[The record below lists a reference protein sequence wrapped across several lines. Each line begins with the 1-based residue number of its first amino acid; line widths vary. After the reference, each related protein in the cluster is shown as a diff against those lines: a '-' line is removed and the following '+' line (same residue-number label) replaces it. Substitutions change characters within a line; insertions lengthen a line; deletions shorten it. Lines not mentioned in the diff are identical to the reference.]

1 MSSGSMSFSMSSSS
15 FTKLSRNGKN
25 RKKAVAENPRVLL
38 ESEDQFEA
46 AGTNRGDDSETRAKS
61 QLFVV
66 AKGQIP
72 AALDAELRRG
82 FNDAELY
89 YSAPLPFGLAR
100 DTYSTRCVHCA
111 PHT

>member
-1 MSSGSMSFSMSSSS
+1 MSAGS
-15 FTKLSRNGKN
+15 FTKLRKKAVAEGRD
-25 RKKAVAENPRVLL
+25 RKKAVAENPRVLF

-46 AGTNRGDDSETRAKS
+46 AGTNRGEDSERREK

-82 FNDAELY
+82 FNEAELY
-89 YSAPLPFGLAR
+89 AGS
-100 DTYSTRCVHCA
+100 
-111 PHT
+111 